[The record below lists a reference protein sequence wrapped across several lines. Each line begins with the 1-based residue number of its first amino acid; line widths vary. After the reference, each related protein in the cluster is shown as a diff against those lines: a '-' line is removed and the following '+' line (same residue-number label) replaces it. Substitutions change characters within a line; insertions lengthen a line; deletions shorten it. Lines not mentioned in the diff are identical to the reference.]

1 MYAVFFPPSHFI
13 LKLHF
18 HYTSSF
24 QSAVTFV
31 METFIVL
38 GAPMVVFFDL
48 ENKKVLV
55 KESRSRCFFLWLMA
69 CWTPAL
75 LAVWLCLLFNFF
87 MMIQKRGWTCTFAA
101 AKSLQLYPTLCD
113 PIDCSLP
120 GSTVPGIIQ
129 ARKLE
134 WVAISFSNA

>member
-1 MYAVFFPPSHFI
+1 MYAVFFPPSNFI

-69 CWTPAL
+69 HWTPAL
-75 LAVWLCLLFNFF
+75 LAV
-87 MMIQKRGWTCTFAA
+87 
-101 AKSLQLYPTLCD
+101 
-113 PIDCSLP
+113 
-120 GSTVPGIIQ
+120 
-129 ARKLE
+129 
-134 WVAISFSNA
+134 